1 MCVTGQA
8 GLVTTINTNNT
19 ITVLLLY
26 ASGNWILLT
35 IQHTLV
41 GCRICNIQTA
51 VLQNSIMVG

>member
-1 MCVTGQA
+1 MCVT

-19 ITVLLLY
+19 ITVLLLLY